1 MTRILQAMQT
11 MQSRVTTVGAAGAA
25 GSSSGDLPSDKAAE
39 GKAET
44 VGSTTAPG
52 HLGMADKVVQFSCV
66 CVAVNSVN
74 IVCVALHVD
83 GRQCHC
89 DWGGGGGGGVQ
100 KLCSQATDSSLGGGG
115 GGCSEEVTSLPP
127 GSLHRHDLCEYCMS
141 HWIWMVG
148 SVEVTPREVV
158 GREVGWGAETLLPS
172 NKLFRVEGGGVD
184 AVKRMMTLLPPG
196 NLHCSDEVS

>member
-44 VGSTTAPG
+44 VGSTTAPS

-66 CVAVNSVN
+66 CIAVNSVN

-83 GRQCHC
+83 GRQRHC
-89 DWGGGGGGGVQ
+89 DWGGGG
-100 KLCSQATDSSLGGGG
+100 
-115 GGCSEEVTSLPP
+115 
-127 GSLHRHDLCEYCMS
+127 
-141 HWIWMVG
+141 
-148 SVEVTPREVV
+148 
-158 GREVGWGAETLLPS
+158 GAETLLPS
-172 NKLFRVEGGGVD
+172 NKLFIWGGGGGWRD
-184 AVKRMMTLLPPG
+184 AVRR
-196 NLHCSDEVS
+196 